1 MEYLFSCKRREIGEN
16 DPRKNITCT
25 FHRTFKTSFSLCNE
39 IDEARRGAKADVFSH
54 ENFSHKN
61 PN

>member
-39 IDEARRGAKADVFSH
+39 IF
-54 ENFSHKN
+54 
-61 PN
+61 

>member
-1 MEYLFSCKRREIGEN
+1 MK
-16 DPRKNITCT
+16 
-25 FHRTFKTSFSLCNE
+25 SFDL
-39 IDEARRGAKADVFSH
+39 DEARRGAKADVFSH